1 MVSVR
6 ARRQVLAA
14 LRGEQSESITH
25 RLIAARAGYTRR
37 HIITVMRVLEKERC
51 ISVVHHRGAPSE
63 YRVL

>member
-14 LRGEQSESITH
+14 LRGEQSRSVTH
-25 RLIAARAGYTRR
+25 RLIAARVGYTRR
-37 HIITVMRVLEKERC
+37 HIITVMRVLEAEKC
-51 ISVVHHRGAPSE
+51 IAVVHHRGAPSE